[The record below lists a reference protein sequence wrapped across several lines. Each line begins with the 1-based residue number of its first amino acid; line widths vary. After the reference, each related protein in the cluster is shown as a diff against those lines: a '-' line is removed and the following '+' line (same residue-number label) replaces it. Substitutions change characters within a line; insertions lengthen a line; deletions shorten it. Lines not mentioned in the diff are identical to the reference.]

1 MLLLSSCLLFFHL
14 KISQLLASVFFPL
27 SPWAAN
33 CPHLSNL
40 TPVCNFTFLI
50 LYSLSLFVFFTAFSH
65 DIAVF
70 SEVQAKVMQLLYG
83 KTQPVIGDSQAPQ
96 GSLPELE
103 FKQSL
108 FLYFFLKMDIS
119 YSIAIICLSILLSAI
134 KKKEKKVSY
143 LYIQFVYIHFQTLHV
158 WYLLYWSDIYKA
170 FQPSYSYGSPGALSE
185 TVNGLEKQGQ
195 IQSRGH
201 FACEQTF
208 KAYRTSWERGPWFL
222 LGIAEMY
229 HF

>member
-103 FKQSL
+103 FKQNL
-108 FLYFFLKMDIS
+108 FLYFFLKPDIS
-119 YSIAIICLSILLSAI
+119 YSIAIIWLSILLSAI
-134 KKKEKKVSY
+134 KKKKKKKSF
-143 LYIQFVYIHFQTLHV
+143 LPIHTICIYIYFQTLHM
-158 WYLLYWSDIYKA
+158 WCLLYWSDIYKA
-170 FQPSYSYGSPGALSE
+170 FQPGYSYGSPGALSE
-185 TVNGLEKQGQ
+185 TVNGLERQGQ

-208 KAYRTSWERGPWFL
+208 KA
-222 LGIAEMY
+222 
-229 HF
+229 

>member
-134 KKKEKKVSY
+134 KKKKKKFPTY
-143 LYIQFVYIHFQTLHV
+143 TYNLYIYISKHFTC
-158 WYLLYWSDIYKA
+158 DIFYIEVTFTKL
-170 FQPSYSYGSPGALSE
+170 FSPAILMGAQVL
-185 TVNGLEKQGQ
+185 
-195 IQSRGH
+195 
-201 FACEQTF
+201 
-208 KAYRTSWERGPWFL
+208 FL
-222 LGIAEMY
+222 RL
-229 HF
+229 

>member
-103 FKQSL
+103 FKQNF
-108 FLYFFLKMDIS
+108 FLYFFLKPDIS
-119 YSIAIICLSILLSAI
+119 YSIAIIWLSILLSAI
-134 KKKEKKVSY
+134 KKKKRKKVSY
-143 LYIQFVYIHFQTLHV
+143 LYIQFVYIYISKHFTCDVFYIEVTFTKLFS
-158 WYLLYWSDIYKA
+158 LAILM
-170 FQPSYSYGSPGALSE
+170 GAQVL
-185 TVNGLEKQGQ
+185 
-195 IQSRGH
+195 
-201 FACEQTF
+201 
-208 KAYRTSWERGPWFL
+208 FL
-222 LGIAEMY
+222 RL
-229 HF
+229 

>member
-1 MLLLSSCLLFFHL
+1 MLLLSFCLLFFHL

-134 KKKEKKVSY
+134 KKKKKSF
-143 LYIQFVYIHFQTLHV
+143 LPIHTICIYTFPNTSRVISFILKWHLQSFPAQLFLWEPRCSFWDCKWLGKAGSNPEQGTLRM
-158 WYLLYWSDIYKA
+158 WTNL
-170 FQPSYSYGSPGALSE
+170 
-185 TVNGLEKQGQ
+185 
-195 IQSRGH
+195 
-201 FACEQTF
+201 
-208 KAYRTSWERGPWFL
+208 
-222 LGIAEMY
+222 
-229 HF
+229 